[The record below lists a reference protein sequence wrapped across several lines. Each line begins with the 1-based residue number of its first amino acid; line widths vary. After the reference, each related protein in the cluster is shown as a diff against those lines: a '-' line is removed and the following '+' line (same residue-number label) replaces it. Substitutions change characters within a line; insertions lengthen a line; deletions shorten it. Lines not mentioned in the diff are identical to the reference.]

1 MTKPT
6 ADQLV
11 AALKTVNEKEVSDVD
26 ATLLAACL
34 VEVQGMSVDAAN
46 VGGAL
51 LMFASRPIPWD
62 RVDELLQ
69 ELGDKGFAEPMS
81 E

>member
-11 AALKTVNEKEVSDVD
+11 AALGKANDSEVSDQD
-26 ATLLAACL
+26 AVLLAACL
-34 VEVQGMSVDAAN
+34 VEAQGMSVDAAN

-51 LMFASRPIPWD
+51 LMFASRPVTWE
-62 RVDELLQ
+62 RVDEILH
-69 ELGDKGFAEPMS
+69 ELEERGSVEPKR

>member
-11 AALKTVNEKEVSDVD
+11 AALGKANDGEVSDQD
-26 ATLLAACL
+26 ATMLAACL

-51 LMFASRPIPWD
+51 LMFASRSITWE
-62 RVDELLQ
+62 RVDEILH
-69 ELGDKGFAEPMS
+69 ELEGKGFVEPA
-81 E
+81 